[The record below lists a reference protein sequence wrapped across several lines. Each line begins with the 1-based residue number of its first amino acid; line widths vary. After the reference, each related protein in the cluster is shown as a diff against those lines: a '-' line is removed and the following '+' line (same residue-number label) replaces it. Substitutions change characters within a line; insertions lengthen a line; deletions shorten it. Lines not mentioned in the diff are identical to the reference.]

1 MAMKKK
7 NREKLPELPKDQKI
21 KCNSI
26 IHTASVAAGGV
37 GTGLAQIPLADNAL
51 ITPIQITMIISL
63 GKVFEQRVTET
74 AAKAIL
80 TGAAASIAGRGVSQV
95 LFGWIPGLGNVI
107 NTATAAGITEAI
119 GWMAVDHFRRLPKDA
134 SFTADE
140 EETEETKQ
148 TQDESEP
155 PDEIQILI
163 DEAQEFLSKRKNYRD
178 HNKEYDALLNKFDS
192 MKCKISK
199 DHPRYKELSDIQNK
213 LMDLQIYA

>member
-7 NREKLPELPKDQKI
+7 SKEKLPELPKDQKI

-26 IHTASVAAGGV
+26 IHSASVAAGGV

-51 ITPIQITMIISL
+51 ITPIQITMIVSL

-74 AAKAIL
+74 AAKAIIAS
-80 TGAAASIAGRGVSQV
+80 AAASIAGRSVSQV
-95 LFGWIPGLGNVI
+95 LFGWIPVFGNVI

-134 SFTADE
+134 SFIDDE
-140 EETEETKQ
+140 TEAEETEGT
-148 TQDESEP
+148 TTESSA
-155 PDEIQILI
+155 PDEIQLLI
-163 DEAQEFLSKRKNYRD
+163 DEAQEFLNGKKNYKTN
-178 HNKEYDALLNKFDS
+178 NKEYDDLLNRFDS
-192 MKCKISK
+192 MKCKMSK
-199 DHPRYKELSDIQNK
+199 DHPRYKELSDTQNK

>member
-7 NREKLPELPKDQKI
+7 NKEKLPELQKDQKI
-21 KCNSI
+21 KCNYI
-26 IHTASVAAGGV
+26 IHAASVAAGGV
-37 GTGLAQIPLADNAL
+37 GTGLAQIPLADSAF

-63 GKVFEQRVTET
+63 GNVFEQRVTET

-140 EETEETKQ
+140 EETEQ
-148 TQDESEP
+148 TQDVSVP

-199 DHPRYKELSDIQNK
+199 EHPRYKELNDTQNK